1 MTRLF
6 FLLSIFLA
14 VSVNS
19 ISQSGPNQVVQS
31 PFQAGVTHS
40 QGRYGFTQDNFLV
53 EGAQRIRDHGSNAI
67 FIYLD
72 PLFRVRYPDKSNAP
86 SWPAADPTTLT
97 ELAQSAPAKKVLD
110 MPFKTFVITAYSF
123 ANGDD
128 VDNFAVD
135 PDAAGA
141 EEQEFYDLT
150 RYLYK
155 TYAGTGKTFILKHW
169 EGDYTGLQGFD
180 TTKDIA
186 PNMVDAMN
194 IWLKARQR
202 GISRA
207 RSDSG
212 SPAGVGVFHAV
223 EAVRVLDYSRSGL
236 TRVINAIIPVVKPD
250 MVTYSSYDSSLAGS
264 DDASTRAAMNEA
276 LNVIKSLAP
285 DPLGLGDKRIV
296 ISEYGLFENELPP
309 SDTGPRTTT
318 ILQTSQA
325 SGIFGAFFWQIFD
338 NECHQSDGVDF
349 PADSSLGDPIRP
361 VNSQCRGLWLVRPDG
376 TFSPLKDLV
385 SRYFNPS
392 TSGTTLTGRVT
403 SAASDAGIGG
413 ASVSF
418 FGGRTTADSN
428 GNFSLPNVP
437 AGDAQPTQLTAS
449 APGFQNFSVSVNV
462 TSGQNSPV
470 NFPLIPSNAAGSIT
484 GRVTS
489 AVNGSAMS
497 GASVTFSGGST
508 TTNSNGEFTFSAVPG
523 GTYSVKVQ
531 SPGFIPVTTAI
542 KVQPAIATVLK
553 VRLPTGAKLTGR
565 VTNSS
570 GAAVAGA
577 TVNVHGGL
585 VSTNV
590 SVLTNATGNY
600 DSGWLSIGSYQ
611 AVATATGFGATTAA
625 ATLTTGAILT
635 QNLVLIPPQPDF
647 DLAAW
652 PGVVTAAAG
661 ARVDYTAHV
670 TPLRGFNSP
679 VTFSVTGLPPNTTAS
694 FNPTVIGSGSSILTV
709 NTTLSTPP
717 KLDFSTT
724 PPTVA
729 PYLITITGTGG
740 GLQRTTKV
748 SLTVSAP
755 TKGAASG
762 RVTRASD
769 GTGIAGAKISTSL
782 TSVIADQNGNFTL
795 TNQPPGSLS
804 LTASATG
811 FNSLTKAVTITA
823 GQTTPV
829 NFSLTSTAATGS
841 ITGRITSAVN
851 GTALSGATVTFS
863 RGSTVSDANGNYTF
877 KAVPPGTYTITAVRA
892 GFVPASVTATVASSA
907 VTANI
912 RIATGGKI
920 AGKVVNRSG
929 VAISGASVRI
939 VGGLVP
945 TTITVLTNSTG
956 VYNSNWI
963 AVGTYT
969 VQVSKP
975 GFATQT
981 KTTSMSA
988 GATATVNF
996 TLQ

>member
-6 FLLSIFLA
+6 CLLGVFFA
-14 VSVNS
+14 FSVTS
-19 ISQSGPNQVVQS
+19 FSQSGPDQVLQS

-53 EGAQRIRDHGSNAI
+53 EGAQRIRDLGSNAI

-72 PLFRVRYPDKSNAP
+72 PLFRVRYPDKTNAP

-97 ELAQSAPAKKVLD
+97 ELAQSGPAKQVLD

-123 ANGDD
+123 ANSDD
-128 VDNFAVD
+128 VPNFAVN
-135 PDAAGA
+135 PDAAVA
-141 EEQEFYDLT
+141 EEQEFFDLT
-150 RYLYK
+150 AYLYK

-186 PNMVDAMN
+186 PNMIDAMN
-194 IWLKARQR
+194 IWLRARQQ

-207 RSDSG
+207 RNASG
-212 SPAGVGVFHAV
+212 NPAGVGVFHAV
-223 EAVRVLDYSRSGL
+223 EAVRVLDYSRSGF

-250 MVTYSSYDSSLAGS
+250 MVTYSSYESSLAGT

-285 DPLGLGDKRIV
+285 DPLGLGDRRIV
-296 ISEYGLFENELPP
+296 ISEYGLFENELSP
-309 SDTGPRTTT
+309 SDTAPRTTT

-325 SGIFGAFFWQIFD
+325 SGIFGAFFWQVFD
-338 NECHQSDGVDF
+338 NECHQSDGVVF
-349 PADSSLGDPIRP
+349 PADSSVGDAIRP
-361 VNSQCRGLWLVRPDG
+361 LNSQCRGLWLVRPDG
-376 TFSPLKDLV
+376 TFSPLLPLV
-385 SRYFNPS
+385 SSYFNPS
-392 TSGTTLTGRVT
+392 ASGMTLTGRVT

-413 ASVSF
+413 AAVSF

-437 AGDAQPTQLTAS
+437 VGGAQLTAS
-449 APGFQNFSVSVNV
+449 APGFQNFSVSVTV

-470 NFPLIPSNAAGSIT
+470 NFPLIPSNAAGSIR
-484 GRVTS
+484 GRVIS
-489 AVNGSAMS
+489 AVNGLAMS
-497 GASVTFSGGST
+497 GVSVSFSAGST
-508 TTNSNGEFTFSAVPG
+508 TTDSSGAFTFGAVPG
-523 GTYSVKVQ
+523 GTYNVNVQ

-542 KVQPAIATVLK
+542 TVQPAIASVLN
-553 VRLPTGAKLTGR
+553 VRLPTGAKFTGR

-570 GAAVAGA
+570 GSPVAGA

-611 AVATATGFGATTAA
+611 TVATATGFGVTTVA
-625 ATLTTGAILT
+625 ATLASGAIVT
-635 QNLVLIPPQPDF
+635 QNLVLTPPQPDF

-652 PGVVTAAAG
+652 PGVVSAAAG
-661 ARVDYTAHV
+661 ARVDYTTHL
-670 TPLRGFNSP
+670 TTLRGFNSP
-679 VTFSVTGLPPNTTAS
+679 VTLSVTGLPPNTTAS
-694 FNPTVIGSGSSILTV
+694 FNPTVVGSGSSVLMV
-709 NTTLSTPP
+709 STTSSTPP
-717 KLDFSTT
+717 SVNAYTL
-724 PPTVA
+724 
-729 PYLITITGTGG
+729 TITGTGG
-740 GLQRTTKV
+740 GLQRSTNVALTISGPTTGV
-748 SLTVSAP
+748 
-755 TKGAASG
+755 ASG

-769 GTGIAGAKISTSL
+769 GTGIPGATVSTSL
-782 TSVIADQNGNFTL
+782 TSVIADQNGNYTL
-795 TNQPPGSLS
+795 MNQAPGSLS

-811 FNSLTKAVTITA
+811 FNSLTKTVTITV

-829 NFSLTSTAATGS
+829 DFSLTSTAPTGS
-841 ITGRITSAVN
+841 ITGKITSAVN

-863 RGSTVSDANGNYTF
+863 RGSTTSDANGNYTF
-877 KAVPPGTYTITAVRA
+877 ASVPPGAYTITAVTA
-892 GFVPASVTATVASSA
+892 GFVSASVTATVSSSA

-929 VAISGASVRI
+929 VAISGATVRI
-939 VGGLVP
+939 TGGLVP
-945 TTITVLTNSTG
+945 TTVTVLTSSTG

-963 AVGTYT
+963 AIGTYT

-975 GFATQT
+975 GFTTQT
-981 KTTSMSA
+981 KTTSMSS
-988 GATATVNF
+988 GATATANF